1 MTSRIDRG
9 AAPARANPLVSV
21 VVPAHQ
27 ASATLGRALTA
38 LEASDLSRHD
48 WELIVVDDASS
59 DDTALIAARHAD
71 AVIRLPDSPRGPAYA
86 RNRGVELARAPLVLF
101 LDADV
106 LVRPDTLRRMLA
118 AFDRD
123 ATLGLLSA
131 VLDPAHAAPGMVS
144 RYRNLRRHAE
154 QRRELKA
161 TEALWGGC
169 CVARRELLVAAG
181 HFDEWHFA
189 GPQHEVRE
197 LGRRIVQ
204 TGARIEVDPEITAV
218 HLKQFTLRSLLL
230 GELWRRR
237 VTHVR
242 LAPQTQRLHLRE
254 ALLLIAFA
262 LVVAAVVTTRR
273 SWALA
278 GAGALAGA
286 LVLDAPLLYSMLR
299 RGGVIF
305 TVSSFPL
312 HALALLVQA
321 TAHIGGALL
330 RHAVGAPRPDP
341 THEAYSEIG
350 LRGWPP
356 PPYRPRPAP
365 PRPTVAAG
373 DSQ

>member
-9 AAPARANPLVSV
+9 AAPARANPQLSI

-27 ASATLGRALTA
+27 ASATLGRVLAA
-38 LEASDLSRHD
+38 LEASDLPRHE

-59 DDTALIAARHAD
+59 DDTALIAARHAE

-106 LVRPDTLRRMLA
+106 LLRPDTLRRMLA
-118 AFDRD
+118 AFERD
-123 ATLGLLSA
+123 ANLGLLSA
-131 VLDPAHAAPGMVS
+131 VLDPAHSAPGMIS

-154 QRRELKA
+154 QLRVLQA

-169 CVARRELLVAAG
+169 CMVRRELLATAG

-197 LGRRIVQ
+197 LGRRFVQ
-204 TGARIEVDPEITAV
+204 TGARIAVDPEITAV
-218 HLKQFTLRSLLL
+218 HLKQFTLRSLLM

-254 ALLLIAFA
+254 ALLLVAFV
-262 LVVAAVVTTRR
+262 LVAAAAVTARHG
-273 SWALA
+273 WALA

-286 LVLDAPLLYSMLR
+286 LVLDGPLLYSMLR
-299 RGGVIF
+299 RGGVLF
-305 TVSSFPL
+305 TIASLPL
-312 HALALLVQA
+312 HALTLLVQGM
-321 TAHIGGALL
+321 AHIGGALL

-356 PPYRPRPAP
+356 PPYRPRPE

-373 DSQ
+373 DPQ